1 MVIFN
6 DDDTY
11 QIEQEF
17 VAHKKAFL
25 SNGEFQ
31 ELDDLKR
38 HLQSALIIHVS
49 KITIHVSKITLEG
62 KEYDC
67 GFVYTH
73 SGNCIHRTEN
83 NVVITW
89 PQ

>member
-6 DDDTY
+6 DDDTSI
-11 QIEQEF
+11 IEQEF
-17 VAHKKAFL
+17 DAHKKAFL

-38 HLQSALIIHVS
+38 HLQNALI
-49 KITIHVSKITLEG
+49 IHVSKITLEG

-89 PQ
+89 TQ

>member
-11 QIEQEF
+11 KIEEEF
-17 VAHKKAFL
+17 AVHKKSFL
-25 SNGEFQ
+25 SNGKLQ
-31 ELDDLKR
+31 ELDDLKK
-38 HLQSALIIHVS
+38 HLQNALM
-49 KITIHVSKITLEG
+49 IHVSKITLEG

-67 GFVYTH
+67 DFVKPH
-73 SGNCIHRTEN
+73 LGNCIHRTEN